1 MNNVV
6 VASAAMTPFTDHYD
20 RDIRDL
26 ASEVIRDIF
35 RKTDIERSSIDGLV
49 VGSMASMSFTNQG
62 NLGALIA
69 GENNLNAASFTVEA
83 GEASGQ
89 AALRA
94 AYSLVKSGM
103 HEAVLVLGL
112 EKVTDIVKLPELLSV
127 VNHVNMD
134 SRWEADIG
142 LTLASSWAMIA
153 KSHMSKFGTTRE
165 QIASVAVKNHY
176 NATFNPYAQFKSK
189 LRIETILR
197 APALASPLTLF
208 DTCAA
213 ADGAAAVLLTTEE
226 RAKSFTDQYIH
237 VKGTGLAHGKLRIAE
252 RENLYSIPAIRQAAK
267 QAYDMAGISPADI
280 DVAEVHDSYT
290 IAELIAL
297 EEMGIFKPGESG
309 PATEDGRTKKDGDQ
323 PINTSGGMKARGYP
337 FGAAGIA
344 QVVEIYEQLL
354 GLAGERQIS
363 DAKIGVTQALAGTGG
378 TSLVHVFG
386 TA

>member
-1 MNNVV
+1 MNKVV
-6 VASAAMTPFTDHYD
+6 VASATMTPFTDHYD

-26 ASEVIRDIF
+26 ASEAIRDIF
-35 RKTDIERSSIDGLV
+35 RKTEIERSAVDGLV
-49 VGSMASMSFTNQG
+49 IGSMASMSFTNQG

-69 GENNLNAASFTVEA
+69 SENNLNSASFTVEA

-94 AYSLVKSGM
+94 AYSLIKSGM
-103 HEAVLVLGL
+103 HETVLVLGL
-112 EKVTDIVKLPELLSV
+112 EKVTDIVKLPEILSV

-153 KSHMSKFGTTRE
+153 KSHMSQYGITRE

-176 NATFNPYAQFKSK
+176 NATFNPFAQFKSK

-226 RAKSFTDQYIH
+226 KAKSFTDQYIH
-237 VKGTGLAHGKLRIAE
+237 VKGTGLAHGTLRIAE
-252 RENLYSIPAIRQAAK
+252 RDRLYSIPAIKKAAK
-267 QAYDMAGISPADI
+267 DAYEMAGISPSDI
-280 DVAEVHDSYT
+280 DVAEVHDSFT

-297 EEMGIFKPGESG
+297 EEMGIFEPGQSG
-309 PATEDGRTKKDGDQ
+309 PATEDGRTKKDGDR

-354 GLAGERQIS
+354 GIAGERQVA
-363 DAKIGVTQALAGTGG
+363 DANIGVTQALAGTGG
-378 TSLVHVFG
+378 TSVVHVFG